1 MKLDNGG
8 GFLILKFEERAM
20 KSWLSIIIGFLL
32 LLFVYHFPE
41 FFESFWITAVFK
53 TGFLVVAVILSR
65 LQGWKFLEGFGLS
78 LTGNW
83 HRLLFAG
90 LLIGIASFTL
100 SIILSVGFNFEKIE
114 SSETI
119 SFFLKSLPLI
129 SVMTFFPS
137 IAEDILTRGYLYG
150 HLKFLKPTLWI
161 LLSAFIY
168 VLNHIWRLNEGL
180 PVLTYLFLLGL
191 VLGFCTFTYQS
202 LWLALGIHWG
212 ANIVFE
218 LSNQGLK
225 LTDIGNQN
233 ASTWVLASVWGLVL
247 VILIFIQ
254 RTSLK
259 GYSLK

>member
-1 MKLDNGG
+1 MKNWTSFIT
-8 GFLILKFEERAM
+8 GFIV
-20 KSWLSIIIGFLL
+20 
-32 LLFVYHFPE
+32 LLFIYHFPE

-53 TGFLVVAVILSR
+53 IGFLAVALFLSR

-83 HRLLFAG
+83 YRLLLAG
-90 LLIGIASFTL
+90 LLTGIASFTL
-100 SIILSVGFNFEKIE
+100 SIFLSVGFDFEKLE
-114 SSETI
+114 GSETV

-150 HLKFLKPTLWI
+150 HLKSLKPTVWI
-161 LLSAFIY
+161 FLSAFIY

-191 VLGFCTFTYQS
+191 VLGFCTFTYRS

-212 ANIVFE
+212 ANIAFE
-218 LSNQGLK
+218 LSAQGLIMN
-225 LTDIGNQN
+225 DSGNQN
-233 ASTWVLASVWGLVL
+233 ASTWILASVWGLVL
-247 VILIFIQ
+247 VILIFIK
-254 RTSLK
+254 RNSLK